1 MKKALGLGLAGIGAV
16 ALGMAIREVGIK
28 KEKEMLVKLRAVE
41 NVVLVLEDHVKI
53 FLIWETI
60 DTEYIMESKTYKKLL
75 DDQYITQRISYYLI
89 GDGDLDEFNRKEM
102 KLKIAEL
109 YDYYITKK
117 KIGDS
122 MDYFRETIKQEM
134 EELRN
139 KLKRALCPLAIF
151 LTLSPLMVYHL
162 LS

>member
-28 KEKEMLVKLRAVE
+28 KEKEMLVKLKAVE
-41 NVVLVLEDHVKI
+41 NVVLLLEDHVKN
-53 FLIWETI
+53 FLICETI

-75 DDQYITQRISYYLI
+75 DDQYIIQRISYYII

-117 KIGDS
+117 KMGDL
-122 MDYFRETIKQEM
+122 MDYFKETIKQEM

-139 KLKRALCPLAIF
+139 K
-151 LTLSPLMVYHL
+151 
-162 LS
+162 

>member
-28 KEKEMLVKLRAVE
+28 KEKEMLVKLKAVE
-41 NVVLVLEDHVKI
+41 NVVLLLEDHVKN
-53 FLIWETI
+53 FLICETI

-75 DDQYITQRISYYLI
+75 DDQYIIQRISYYLI

-109 YDYYITKK
+109 YDYYIAKK
-117 KIGDS
+117 KIGDL
-122 MDYFRETIKQEM
+122 MDYFKETIKQEM
-134 EELRN
+134 EELKN
-139 KLKRALCPLAIF
+139 K
-151 LTLSPLMVYHL
+151 
-162 LS
+162 